1 MIRPGRGVADRQ
13 TYPRLAYDNP
23 LPAYAPPRT
32 PLSRDTD
39 AARGIAL
46 GMALSVPIW
55 LGLAGLAWW
64 AWLATGCRS

>member
-13 TYPRLAYDNP
+13 TYPRLDP
-23 LPAYAPPRT
+23 LPAFVPDRT

-64 AWLATGCRS
+64 ALVATGCRS

>member
-1 MIRPGRGVADRQ
+1 MTRLSFRVIDGGRSDA
-13 TYPRLAYDNP
+13 P
-23 LPAYAPPRT
+23 LPAFVPDRT

-46 GMALSVPIW
+46 GMALSVPLW

-64 AWLATGCRS
+64 AWVATGCGS